1 MSASWLGR
9 RGRGRP
15 AGRHAAPR
23 GRAVDSRDGDTP
35 AGGSPGFFAD
45 EPGLLPAEP
54 GFLAVDAVPAA
65 AAGRPAPPFLDR
77 PPTASAPAPNAGFLG
92 APPMADAVFISQ
104 VTDAARAA
112 VADTAV
118 SAVVPPGAEPVMTI
132 DALGRKCPIPIIM
145 LAARIVEVPVGSV
158 IAVLADDPAA
168 YTDVP
173 AWCGLKSHDCVFR
186 VDLRSAGWAFGVSR
200 RY

>member
-9 RGRGRP
+9 RGRP

-23 GRAVDSRDGDTP
+23 GRAGDPRDDSR
-35 AGGSPGFFAD
+35 AGGSHGFDA
-45 EPGLLPAEP
+45 
-54 GFLAVDAVPAA
+54 AVPGAINE
-65 AAGRPAPPFLDR
+65 PAPPPLDPR
-77 PPTASAPAPNAGFLG
+77 PDPFSLDALAPAPAPARPAEFLG

-112 VADTAV
+112 VADAVV
-118 SAVVPPGAEPVMTI
+118 SAVVPPGAEPLLTI
-132 DALGRKCPIPIIM
+132 DSLGRKCPIPIIM
-145 LAARIVEVPVGSV
+145 LAARMVEVPVGAV

-186 VDLRSAGWAFGVSR
+186 ADLRSGGWAFGVRR

>member
-9 RGRGRP
+9 RARP

-23 GRAVDSRDGDTP
+23 GRGADSRDGGSP
-35 AGGSPGFFAD
+35 AGDSPGFFAD
-45 EPGLLPAEP
+45 EAGSYAGEAGASAAVAAQDPPPWELPSNTW
-54 GFLAVDAVPAA
+54 DQPAKA
-65 AAGRPAPPFLDR
+65 A
-77 PPTASAPAPNAGFLG
+77 APAPAPESGFLG

-112 VADTAV
+112 VADTEIATD
-118 SAVVPPGAEPVMTI
+118 VPPGAEPLVTI

-145 LAARIVEVPVGSV
+145 LAARIPEVPVGSV

-186 VDLRSAGWAFGVSR
+186 TNLRSAGWAFGVRR

>member
-23 GRAVDSRDGDTP
+23 GRTVDPRDGDP
-35 AGGSPGFFAD
+35 LAGGPPGFFAD
-45 EPGLLPAEP
+45 EPGFLPVEP
-54 GFLAVDAVPAA
+54 GFLAAPAA
-65 AAGRPAPPFLDR
+65 AAVGTPAPPFLDLA
-77 PPTASAPAPNAGFLG
+77 PTASAPAPNAGFLG

-112 VADTAV
+112 VADT
-118 SAVVPPGAEPVMTI
+118 VVATVVTPGAEPVVTI

-145 LAARIVEVPVGSV
+145 LAARIPEVPVGTV